1 MSLDRILFIIIGVWL
16 ILLSSGFYWLGKRIL
31 KFTHGTKTDNII
43 KVLDSVLSSET
54 ANKNDIKNLHKE
66 IKNLEYE
73 STFHIQKVGLIRF
86 NPFKDLGGDH
96 SFAIA
101 LLDKEDTGIIFTGLH
116 TRERT
121 RIYVKS
127 VKKGKAEYQLSSEEK
142 KALEKAKK

>member
-1 MSLDRILFIIIGVWL
+1 MTLDRIFLIIIGVWL
-16 ILLSSGFYWLGKRIL
+16 IVLSSGFYWLFKRIL
-31 KFTHGTKTDNII
+31 KFTRGTKTDNII
-43 KVLDSVLSSET
+43 KVLDNVLSSENT
-54 ANKNDIKNLHKE
+54 NKNDIKNLYK
-66 IKNLEYE
+66 KLQDLEYD
-73 STFHIQKVGLIRF
+73 STFHIQKIGLVRF

-101 LLDKEDTGIIFTGLH
+101 LLDKEDTGIILTGLH

-127 VKKGKAEYQLSSEEK
+127 VKKGKAEYQLSNEEK